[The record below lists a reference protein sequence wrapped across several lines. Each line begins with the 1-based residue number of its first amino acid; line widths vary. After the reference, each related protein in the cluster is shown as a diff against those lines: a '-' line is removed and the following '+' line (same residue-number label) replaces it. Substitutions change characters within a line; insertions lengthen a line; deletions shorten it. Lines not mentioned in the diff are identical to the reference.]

1 MTATAVAGERG
12 AGIGGTTQGCGIVNA
27 GSLALDSSAVLG
39 KRHRSAGAG
48 LIANWESLAPS
59 EFLGWGNKPRPH
71 RPPGGSA
78 SRDVGPGKSA

>member
-39 KRHRSAGAG
+39 NAIGPRAG
-48 LIANWESLAPS
+48 LNDNWESLAPS
-59 EFLGWGNKPRPH
+59 EFLGWRNRPRPH
-71 RPPGGSA
+71 GPPGGSA